1 MSEDTEVLDQN
12 ENGQVEE
19 QEAVEET
26 VETPTETAPEVE
38 EKVERPAWT
47 MPVAKAQEEKRN
59 AVEKARA
66 EAKAE
71 AEAEIQR
78 LKEEYEQKL
87 ASAAPKDDYAMEL
100 DRVSQE
106 YGLDPKAAAGL
117 LGALEKK
124 LRAELPDTSKFEEIV
139 KEKELESLKLQVSQ
153 EFDSK
158 VLPLIQK
165 DFPSVTPQHIA
176 EVKARVS
183 ELAFT
188 KGYNTYRLE
197 DIYRV
202 KKDEFEV
209 KNGFSAEA
217 SGGRTSEL
225 TDFTK
230 MTDEEEHELSE
241 TNPAAYAKYLK
252 EMAKRDSRFID

>member
-1 MSEDTEVLDQN
+1 MPEGEEVLEQDANVQ
-12 ENGQVEE
+12 E
-19 QEAVEET
+19 QEAVETAEPV
-26 VETPTETAPEVE
+26 VEEAAPVE

-59 AVEKARA
+59 AVEKAKA

-78 LKEEYEQKL
+78 LKAEYEQRL
-87 ASAAPKDDYAMEL
+87 ASAAPKDDYAKEL

-117 LGALEKK
+117 LEVMEKK
-124 LRAELPDTSKFEEIV
+124 LRASLPDTSKYDEIV
-139 KEKELESLKLQVSQ
+139 KEKEMEGHKLQVST
-153 EFDSK
+153 EFDEK

-165 DFPSVTPQHIA
+165 DYPNATPQHIA
-176 EVKARVS
+176 DVKARVS
-183 ELAFT
+183 ELAFS

-202 KKDEFEV
+202 KQDDFAF

-217 SGGRTSEL
+217 SGGRSSEL
-225 TDFTK
+225 TDFSK
-230 MTDEEEHELSE
+230 MTDEEEHALAESD
-241 TNPAAYAKYLK
+241 PASYAKYLK
-252 EMAKRDSRFID
+252 AMVKKDSRYLD